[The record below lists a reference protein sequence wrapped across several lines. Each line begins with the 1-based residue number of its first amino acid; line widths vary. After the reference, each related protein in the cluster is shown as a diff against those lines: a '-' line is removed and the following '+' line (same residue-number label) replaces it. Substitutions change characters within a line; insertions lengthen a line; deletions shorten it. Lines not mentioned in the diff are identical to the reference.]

1 MASIEY
7 PVGGDHG
14 ITTMWHPLLKRRV
27 YKRSVISA
35 LARAT
40 FDGKVSTDRV
50 VRYTS
55 PASGVPRSSNSHR
68 NLGRDSSIFDDVA
81 VTFEIDGV
89 GGAAPVMEATFGR
102 VFRIHRQTTT
112 GWIEYERAV
121 DLSPTSLQR
130 PRNLF
135 VTLHYYT
142 KVNGSDPPR
151 FVYGLADYTPIQ
163 LEAIICPVDM
173 VLQDDGTFGLDPVHA
188 AVVSECMEGASVL
201 YY

>member
-1 MASIEY
+1 
-7 PVGGDHG
+7 
-14 ITTMWHPLLKRRV
+14 
-27 YKRSVISA
+27 VISA
-35 LARAT
+35 ISRAT
-40 FDGKVSTDRV
+40 FDGKVSADRV

-55 PASGVPRSSNSHR
+55 PASGVPRTSDSNR
-68 NLGRDSSIFDDVA
+68 NLDKDCWAISIFDVVA
-81 VTFEIDGV
+81 VKFEIDGV
-89 GGAAPVMEATFGR
+89 GGAAPVMEAAFGR

-121 DLSPTSLQR
+121 GLSPTSLQR
-130 PRNLF
+130 PRNRF

-142 KVNGSDPPR
+142 KVDGSDPPR
-151 FVYGLADYTPIQ
+151 FVYGLADYTPTQ

-188 AVVSECMEGASVL
+188 AVVSECLEGASVL